1 MEQFRAIFNKV
12 QDVAR
17 VVIGIC
23 MMVMMTVIF
32 VQTLTRYVVFYSIPW
47 SEELSRYLYVTLT
60 LIGVNLAVTSK
71 QLVRIDIIDQYLK
84 GKNGLHL
91 KMLRE
96 LLAVL
101 ITVVFFYSSFGMIDV
116 SQYQTSPA
124 MGLSMQVM
132 YSILGIGFFLSALAC
147 IFEFYDACVALKN
160 YQEHKE

>member
-84 GKNGLHL
+84 GKNGLYL
-91 KMLRE
+91 KMLR
-96 LLAVL
+96 L
-101 ITVVFFYSSFGMIDV
+101 
-116 SQYQTSPA
+116 
-124 MGLSMQVM
+124 
-132 YSILGIGFFLSALAC
+132 
-147 IFEFYDACVALKN
+147 
-160 YQEHKE
+160 

>member
-71 QLVRIDIIDQYLK
+71 QLVR
-84 GKNGLHL
+84 GKNGLYL